1 MSVRIGG
8 SRRWDLGVFCCW
20 AEIVFCK
27 MRGQRSLSGQHYH
40 RTLAATTQNIWYGVS
55 AAMAQCRRRRP
66 GPGPAQLSR
75 TVPTK
80 QSAEGSHHS
89 PSIIS
94 VIPEQILQF
103 PEIGRAAWH
112 GDLGRGSS
120 GPDSGGKLQTA
131 LCWPQFRVAQ
141 EADYYNNNH
150 LVLPSFRELAWRLW
164 LGYGYG

>member
-1 MSVRIGG
+1 MSVRIGR

-40 RTLAATTQNIWYGVS
+40 RTLISGVS

-75 TVPTK
+75 TVSTK

-89 PSIIS
+89 PSVIS

-112 GDLGRGSS
+112 GDTATWAAAARGRI
-120 GPDSGGKLQTA
+120 L
-131 LCWPQFRVAQ
+131 
-141 EADYYNNNH
+141 EE
-150 LVLPSFRELAWRLW
+150 SFRLHCAGHSSVLHRRRIITITITWSCHHFVSLHED
-164 LGYGYG
+164 YG

>member
-1 MSVRIGG
+1 MSVRIGR

-40 RTLAATTQNIWYGVS
+40 RTPAATTQNIWYGVS

-89 PSIIS
+89 PSVIS

-112 GDLGRGSS
+112 GDTATWAAAARGRILGESCRLHCAGHSS
-120 GPDSGGKLQTA
+120 A
-131 LCWPQFRVAQ
+131 LHRRRIITITITWSCHHFVSLH
-141 EADYYNNNH
+141 EDY
-150 LVLPSFRELAWRLW
+150 
-164 LGYGYG
+164 G